1 LKFDHQGME
10 PKLIVESSS
19 GRRRE
24 YELTSVT
31 TIGRHPMQSIQVLD
45 PQVSKAHL
53 VVEMDSANSWV
64 VRDKGSL
71 NGTELNG
78 ERLEGSEKLRHRD
91 RIKVGNCMM
100 LFWDPRSVATGD
112 HTVTIGDRVQT
123 SIREAFDQ
131 RAAAEFLPVDELEDE
146 GALRRDY
153 EKLRL
158 ANMLHNDI
166 ALQVR
171 LEELLPQI
179 LDSLLTLFKADRGVI
194 LLADRPGDEL
204 QVRAVKVRG
213 GGLSTDIALS
223 QTMVKQVL
231 EGEKAVLTHDAQ
243 QDKRFS
249 AAHSVII
256 SGIRSSM
263 CAPLIGRDRGVFGV
277 IHLDSLY
284 ATGQFTERDL
294 SVLQGVAHQAAVGI
308 ENAMLVSQIEHEAI
322 MRQNFEKMFSP
333 KIVEQM
339 IEGKLKI
346 EKGGTLKQVAVMFT
360 DIRGFTE
367 LARRWPPQE
376 VVKLLNEYFEVIVD
390 VIFDFDGTVD
400 KFIGDSVMAMWGTPV
415 EDEDSVSKALM
426 AAVEIQ
432 TALDKFNALRKLDG
446 LTEIKTGIGI
456 DYGEMVVGYMGS
468 SKTLSY
474 TVVGDP
480 VNFASRLCAA
490 AEGHE
495 ILISDKAYSLT
506 DRSIGVKSTESI
518 EFKGYDQAIEH
529 WSVQNTWTGTSLN
542 PTGRRTS
549 LNTDR
554 INLEMRAHEEE
565 EMRARE
571 EEE

>member
-1 LKFDHQGME
+1 MKFDPQGMK
-10 PKLIVESSS
+10 PKLIVEFAS

-24 YELTSVT
+24 YQLANVT
-31 TIGRHPMQSIQVLD
+31 TIGRHPMQTIQVLD
-45 PQVSKAHL
+45 PQVSKAHIA
-53 VVEMDSANSWV
+53 VEFTADRVWV

-78 ERLEGSEKLRHRD
+78 ERLEGSARLRHRD
-91 RIKVGNCMM
+91 RIKVGACMM

-131 RAAAEFLPVDELEDE
+131 RTASEFLPVDELEDE

-158 ANMLHNDI
+158 ANILHNNI
-166 ALQVR
+166 ALEVR
-171 LEELLPQI
+171 LEELLPRI
-179 LDSLLTLFKADRGVI
+179 LDNLLTLFKADRGVI
-194 LLADRPGDEL
+194 LLADRPGADLE
-204 QVRAVKVRG
+204 VRAVKVRG
-213 GGLSTDIALS
+213 DAGTDTDIALS

-231 EGEKAVLTHDAQ
+231 EGQKAVLTHDAQ

-284 ATGQFTERDL
+284 ATGQFNERDL
-294 SVLQGVAHQAAVGI
+294 GVLQGVAHQAAVAI
-308 ENAMLVSQIEHEAI
+308 ENALLVGQIEHEAV

-333 KIVEQM
+333 KIVDQM
-339 IEGKLKI
+339 LQGKLKI
-346 EKGGTLKQVAVMFT
+346 EKGGTLKKVAIMFT
-360 DIRGFTE
+360 DIRGFTS

-415 EDEDSVSKALM
+415 EDPESVTKALH

-432 TALDKFNALRKLDG
+432 KALDKFNALRKLDG
-446 LTEIKTGIGI
+446 LTEILTGIGI
-456 DYGEMVVGYMGS
+456 DYGEVVVGYMGS
-468 SKTLSY
+468 SKTMSY

-480 VNFASRLCAA
+480 ANLASRLCAA
-490 AEGHE
+490 ADGNE
-495 ILISDKAYSLT
+495 ILISDSAYALT
-506 DRSIGVKSTESI
+506 DQSVDVTAAEAI
-518 EFKGYDQAIEH
+518 EFKGYDEAVKH
-529 WSVQNTWTGTSLN
+529 WSVDDTWTGQSLN
-542 PTGRRTS
+542 PTSRQTR
-549 LNTDR
+549 LNTSR
-554 INLEMRAHEEE
+554 LNKKGTIPEGSEG
-565 EMRARE
+565 
-571 EEE
+571 